1 MAASLYALAP
11 RIPCWPLPPSPETPR
26 LSVSHHARSYILS
39 PQITCHKIYSAY
51 NITRNLVQTTAREVS
66 VWRCC
71 VGALRASQKQ
81 QSTHNVD
88 HNNTPLFLLT
98 GLRKIRVQS
107 VHNVPHHHHHICHYR
122 LATQPKYTDAG
133 VKDKEAVGS
142 AEEACEGAS

>member
-88 HNNTPLFLLT
+88 HNNTPLLIVP

-107 VHNVPHHHHHICHYR
+107 VHNNPHHHHIRHYR
-122 LATQPKYTDAG
+122 LATQLKRAEAG

-142 AEEACEGAS
+142 AEEACEGAP